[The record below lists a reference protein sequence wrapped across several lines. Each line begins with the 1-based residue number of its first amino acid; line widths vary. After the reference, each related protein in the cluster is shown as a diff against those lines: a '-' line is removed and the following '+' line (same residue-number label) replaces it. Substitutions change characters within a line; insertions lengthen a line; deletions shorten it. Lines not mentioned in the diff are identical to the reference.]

1 MLRWEEKKKRLVMQA
16 MEHPNCP
23 ANLSKFP
30 KQKDNEKECR
40 KAPTSPCVN
49 GSLIWLSG
57 DRILWQLQKGTG
69 ISPHYLWP
77 SSTTKSQIL

>member
-1 MLRWEEKKKRLVMQA
+1 MQA

-49 GSLIWLSG
+49 GSLFDYLETESCG
-57 DRILWQLQKGTG
+57 NCKKELEFLHTTYDQVPLPKVKYSKQLVQFD
-69 ISPHYLWP
+69 I
-77 SSTTKSQIL
+77 

>member
-49 GSLIWLSG
+49 GSLI
-57 DRILWQLQKGTG
+57 
-69 ISPHYLWP
+69 
-77 SSTTKSQIL
+77 